1 MNAKLFFSSL
11 VTCALLCSGLALAQA
26 PVDDVARPTI
36 LLEADSSELGKR
48 GAGLDRIVL
57 ERLAPSLE
65 AEGVDT
71 TGSISDI
78 GVRVRIV
85 PVDIDAFHYS
95 IRFEIERGG
104 AYTQVLGAVDCKPCI
119 DATLLAKIDARA
131 PALADLIKAQASET
145 EPTAEEGGSDG
156 AEEVDDGGEEESEG
170 PNTGGEDA
178 GQDGEDEGPK
188 PIGALG
194 YAGVGTA
201 VLGLGATIGGTVE
214 LARGRVYEPGD
225 SAQAGYELSGLDHRP
240 PGYVLLGVGVAA
252 VSAGLVMIGVDVG
265 RRAKQRKQVR
275 EHAVVVPIL
284 SPTDVGVGV
293 VGRF

>member
-1 MNAKLFFSSL
+1 MNAKLFLSSL

-104 AYTQVLGAVDCKPCI
+104 VYTQVLGAVDCKPCI

-145 EPTAEEGGSDG
+145 EPTPEESATDG
-156 AEEVDDGGEEESEG
+156 AEEVEDGGEEESEG
-170 PNTGGEDA
+170 TDEGGEDA
-178 GQDGEDEGPK
+178 GQDGGDEGPK

-194 YAGVGTA
+194 YAGIGTA
-201 VLGLGATIGGTVE
+201 VLGLGVTIGGAVE
-214 LARGRVYEPGD
+214 LSRGRTYPPED
-225 SAQAGYELSGLDHRP
+225 SARAYDLSGIDHRP
-240 PGYVLLGVGVAA
+240 PGYVLVGVGVAV
-252 VSAGLVMIGVDVG
+252 VSAGLAMIGLDVG
-265 RRAKQRKQVR
+265 RRAKQHKQAR
-275 EHAVVVPIL
+275 EQRALVVPII
-284 SPTDVGVGV
+284 SPTGVGVGM

>member
-1 MNAKLFFSSL
+1 MNAKLLFSSL
-11 VTCALLCSGLALAQA
+11 ATFALLCSGVALAQA
-26 PVDDVARPTI
+26 PVDDVAQPTI

-65 AEGVDT
+65 AEGIDT

-78 GVRVRIV
+78 GVRVRVV

-104 AYTQVLGAVDCKPCI
+104 VYTQVLGAVDCKPCI

-145 EPTAEEGGSDG
+145 EPTPEGSGTDGSG
-156 AEEVDDGGEEESEG
+156 EVEAGGEEGSPSTEDEG
-170 PNTGGEDA
+170 QE
-178 GQDGEDEGPK
+178 GEDEGEDEDTK
-188 PIGALG
+188 RIGALG
-194 YAGVGTA
+194 YVGIGTA
-201 VLGLGATIGGTVE
+201 ALGLGATIGGAVE
-214 LARGRVYEPGD
+214 LSRGRAYDPEVGADYY
-225 SAQAGYELSGLDHRP
+225 ALSGVDHRP

-252 VSAGLVMIGVDVG
+252 VSAGLVMLGVDVG
-265 RRAKQRKQVR
+265 RRAKQRKSARGQR
-275 EHAVVVPIL
+275 ALVVPIL
-284 SPTDVGVGV
+284 SPTGVGV

>member
-1 MNAKLFFSSL
+1 MNAKLLFSSL
-11 VTCALLCSGLALAQA
+11 VACALLCSGLALAQA
-26 PVDDVARPTI
+26 PVDDVAQPTV

-65 AEGVDT
+65 AEGIDT

-85 PVDIDAFHYS
+85 PVDMDAFHYS

-104 AYTQVLGAVDCKPCI
+104 AYTQVLGVVDCKPCI

-145 EPTAEEGGSDG
+145 EPTPEESGTDG
-156 AEEVDDGGEEESEG
+156 AHDVEDGGEEESEG
-170 PNTGGEDA
+170 PEDG

-194 YAGVGTA
+194 YAGIGTA
-201 VLGLGATIGGTVE
+201 VLGLGATIGGAVE
-214 LARGRVYEPGD
+214 LSRGRVYEPGD
-225 SAQAGYELSGLDHRP
+225 SAQAGYELRGVDHP
-240 PGYVLLGVGVAA
+240 PGYVLLGIGVAA

-265 RRAKQRKQVR
+265 RRAKQRKQAPKHR
-275 EHAVVVPIL
+275 ALVVPII
-284 SPTDVGVGV
+284 SPTGVGVGM